1 MDGYIGCD
9 RIVGLD
15 DYVRWHS
22 LPVGIPQPWPTSTPP
37 AGWLECNGAP
47 FDVNKFSKLASV
59 FPWGRLP
66 DLRGE
71 FIRGWDNGRGVDS
84 GRQILNW
91 QEDAI
96 RNIMGEMSPISETF
110 ASEPVTTGAFK
121 YFEKHAGHTPT
132 SVDRGSVGGVVF
144 DASQVVPI
152 ANENRPRNI
161 AFMYIV
167 KAE

>member
-1 MDGYIGCD
+1 M
-9 RIVGLD
+9 
-15 DYVRWHS
+15 
-22 LPVGIPQPWPTSTPP
+22 PWPQDRPP
-37 AGWLECNGAP
+37 TGWFECNGAS
-47 FDVNKFSKLASV
+47 FDVNQFPKLASV

-84 GRQILNW
+84 DRQMLSW
-91 QEDAI
+91 QADAI
-96 RNIMGEMSPISETF
+96 RNITGEMSPISETF
-110 ASEPVTTGAFK
+110 GAEHVATGAFQ

-132 SVDRGSVGGVVF
+132 TVDRGSVGGVVF
-144 DASQVVPI
+144 DASRVVPT
-152 ANENRPRNI
+152 ANENRPRNV